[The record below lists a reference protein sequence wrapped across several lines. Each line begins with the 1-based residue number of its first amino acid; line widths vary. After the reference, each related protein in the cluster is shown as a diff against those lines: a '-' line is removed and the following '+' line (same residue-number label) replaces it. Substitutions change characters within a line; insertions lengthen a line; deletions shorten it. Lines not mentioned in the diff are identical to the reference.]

1 MSSTEEDNTLEQNNK
16 QSYRSEHYGPLR
28 EWRTV
33 IGLEIHAQLLTESKL
48 FSSDPSH
55 FVEKENEHI
64 HPVSLGLPGTLPV
77 LNSKALEYSV
87 RVGLALNC
95 HINHKSVF
103 ARKNY
108 FYPDLPKGYQI
119 SQYEKPICENGYIE
133 FEYDGVR
140 KKVRIQRVHIEED
153 AGRFHHRGHCSLVNF
168 NRAGVPLVEIV
179 SKPDISSPAEAAE
192 MARSIRK
199 ILKYL
204 KVCDGNLEEGSLRCD
219 CNVSVQKISDSQL
232 GIRTE
237 LKNLNS
243 FRFIEKAI
251 EYEIKRQI
259 HVLEGG
265 DKVIQETRLYDST
278 KNKTFPLRSKEEAS
292 DYRYFPDPD
301 LRPVIL
307 SNKWIEEQRQ
317 KIPESFLQKV
327 DRFQAQYGLS
337 SKESFLITEEKSRA
351 DYFEKIVSTKISAK
365 LAANWLINE
374 VLARL
379 NEDKKQSISDCP
391 VSPESLGE
399 MLKMI
404 EQKDI
409 SGKVGKK
416 VFSEMWETK
425 KSSREIVEK
434 RGLKRISDKAVLSDM
449 VETVMKQFP
458 KQVEEYKKGKE
469 KIFGFFIGKI
479 MTLCKGQAD
488 PEQLNKI
495 LREKLKS

>member
-1 MSSTEEDNTLEQNNK
+1 MKQNNK
-16 QSYRSEHYGPLR
+16 QSRHPEEHCDPLR
-28 EWRTV
+28 EWKTV
-33 IGLEIHAQLLTESKL
+33 IGLEIHAQLLTKSKL

-55 FVEKENEHI
+55 FVQKENEHI

-77 LNSKALEYSV
+77 LNGKVLEYSV
-87 RVGLALNC
+87 QVGLALNC
-95 HINHKSVF
+95 QINQKSVF

-108 FYPDLPKGYQI
+108 FYPDLSKGYQI
-119 SQYEKPICENGYIE
+119 SQYERPVCENGYVE
-133 FEYDGVR
+133 FEYEGVR
-140 KKVRIQRVHIEED
+140 KKVRIRRVHMEED

-179 SKPDISSPAEAAE
+179 SEPDIRSPAEAAE
-192 MARSIRK
+192 MVRSIRK

-219 CNVSVQKISDSQL
+219 CNVSVQKVSDSQL
-232 GIRTE
+232 GVRTE

-251 EYEIKRQI
+251 EYEINRQI

-265 DKVIQETRLYDST
+265 DRIVQETRLYDST

-307 SNKWIEEQRQ
+307 SDKWIEEQRQ
-317 KIPESFLQKV
+317 KIPESFLKKV

-337 SKESFLITEEKSRA
+337 SKESFLITEEKDRA
-351 DYFEKIVSTKISAK
+351 DYFEKVINTKASAK
-365 LAANWLINE
+365 LTANWLINE

-379 NEDKKQSISDCP
+379 NEEDKKQNMNNCP

-404 EQKDI
+404 ERKEI
-409 SGKVGKK
+409 SGKMGKK
-416 VFSEMWETK
+416 VFSEMWGTK
-425 KSSREIVEK
+425 KSPRSIMEK
-434 RGLKRISDKAVLSDM
+434 RGLKKISDRAVLSNM
-449 VETVMKQFP
+449 VETVIRQFP
-458 KQVEEYKKGKE
+458 KQEKEYKNGKE
-469 KIFGFFIGKI
+469 KIFGFFIGEI
-479 MTLCKGQAD
+479 MKLCKGQAD

-495 LREKLKS
+495 LKEKLKS